1 MEDKIYLNLC
11 GMSKSYQGECRPKVL
26 GRPHL
31 LEEEFQVSLLDF
43 NKGKGSL
50 TWLPTMVTSWGG
62 GGGGG
67 TSKGRVIGL

>member
-50 TWLPTMVTSWGG
+50 TWLAA
-62 GGGGG
+62 
-67 TSKGRVIGL
+67 KGCGHRAV